1 MPTFYLLVVILLN
14 GGGQVIPLRTF
25 EGCRQTMKAL
35 YIEVTT
41 EVRCYRVTGNFD
53 LNPKP
58 SFAPKVSPLPA
69 AKAGMDA

>member
-1 MPTFYLLVVILLN
+1 MTTFYLLVVILLN
-14 GGGQVIPLRTF
+14 GSGQVIPLRTF

-41 EVRCYRVTGNFD
+41 EVRCYMMVGNFD
-53 LNPKP
+53 LNSKP

-69 AKAGMDA
+69 PKPGTDA